1 MPFVIPQKSGKSPPP
16 HLAQPPP
23 EKAEK
28 LRSPTGYAPLLPPAW
43 GRGVKHFRKVFA
55 GGGAL
60 GIFILVEGGGGG
72 GGGTGNFYF
81 GGGGGGGHIIL
92 KQKLKLIKSKIKSIF
107 GITNLMYFKDT
118 WKIHLLSSE
127 KISFSMA
134 ICPKCLEH
142 LFFQ

>member
-55 GGGAL
+55 GGGGHWKFL
-60 GIFILVEGGGGG
+60 FWWKGRGGGSH
-72 GGGTGNFYF
+72 NFEA
-81 GGGGGGGHIIL
+81 
-92 KQKLKLIKSKIKSIF
+92 KIK
-107 GITNLMYFKDT
+107 TY
-118 WKIHLLSSE
+118 
-127 KISFSMA
+127 
-134 ICPKCLEH
+134 
-142 LFFQ
+142 

>member
-1 MPFVIPQKSGKSPPP
+1 MPFVIPQKSGKSPP

-43 GRGVKHFRKVFA
+43 GRGVKHFRKVLA
-55 GGGAL
+55 
-60 GIFILVEGGGGG
+60 G

-81 GGGGGGGHIIL
+81 GGRGGGGHIIL

>member
-1 MPFVIPQKSGKSPPP
+1 MHPSYLQLGEGELNISGKS
-16 HLAQPPP
+16 
-23 EKAEK
+23 
-28 LRSPTGYAPLLPPAW
+28 LL
-43 GRGVKHFRKVFA
+43 G
-55 GGGAL
+55 
-60 GIFILVEGGGGG
+60 E
-72 GGGTGNFYF
+72 GGTGNFYF
-81 GGGGGGGHIIL
+81 GGRGGGGGHIIL

-118 WKIHLLSSE
+118 WKMHLLSSE